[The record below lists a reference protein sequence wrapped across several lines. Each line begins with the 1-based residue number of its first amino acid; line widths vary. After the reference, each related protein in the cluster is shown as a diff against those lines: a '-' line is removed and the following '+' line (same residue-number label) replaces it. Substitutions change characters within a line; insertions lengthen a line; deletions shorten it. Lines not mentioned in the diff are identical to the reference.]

1 MKIVHT
7 ESSLGWGGQ
16 EIRILSESQGLAKRG
31 HEVRLLCPPEARIF
45 AEAPN
50 WGLQPEAVPI
60 GRKNWAGFFSLKK
73 KLQESR
79 CDVVSTHS
87 STDSWLSALALAW
100 LGRPY
105 PAVRTRHISAP
116 VPRNPLSYWLYAQAA
131 HIVTAGEALKKEL
144 VERNGLAAE
153 RIDSVPTGIDTQRF
167 RPGDRMTAR
176 ESLGLPKDKT
186 LIGIV
191 ATLRSWKGHRYLLEA
206 LPEAAGLVI
215 VGDGPQRPM
224 LEAQVAQRKIQ
235 HKVLFAG
242 NQKDVVPWLQSL
254 DVFALPSYANEGV
267 PQALIQAMLVGLP
280 CVTTNIGSMAEL
292 AIDQKTALVVAPEN
306 VQALA
311 DALRALLAD
320 GTLRERLGAN
330 ARQHCAERF
339 SYETMLTRMEAIYK
353 KAADAHR

>member
-1 MKIVHT
+1 
-7 ESSLGWGGQ
+7 
-16 EIRILSESQGLAKRG
+16 
-31 HEVRLLCPPEARIF
+31 
-45 AEAPN
+45 
-50 WGLQPEAVPI
+50 
-60 GRKNWAGFFSLKK
+60 
-73 KLQESR
+73 
-79 CDVVSTHS
+79 
-87 STDSWLSALALAW
+87 
-100 LGRPY
+100 
-105 PAVRTRHISAP
+105 
-116 VPRNPLSYWLYAQAA
+116 
-131 HIVTAGEALKKEL
+131 
-144 VERNGLAAE
+144 
-153 RIDSVPTGIDTQRF
+153 
-167 RPGDRMTAR
+167 
-176 ESLGLPKDKT
+176 
-186 LIGIV
+186 
-191 ATLRSWKGHRYLLEA
+191 
-206 LPEAAGLVI
+206 
-215 VGDGPQRPM
+215 
-224 LEAQVAQRKIQ
+224 VAQRKIQ

>member
-1 MKIVHT
+1 
-7 ESSLGWGGQ
+7 
-16 EIRILSESQGLAKRG
+16 
-31 HEVRLLCPPEARIF
+31 
-45 AEAPN
+45 
-50 WGLQPEAVPI
+50 
-60 GRKNWAGFFSLKK
+60 
-73 KLQESR
+73 
-79 CDVVSTHS
+79 
-87 STDSWLSALALAW
+87 
-100 LGRPY
+100 
-105 PAVRTRHISAP
+105 
-116 VPRNPLSYWLYAQAA
+116 
-131 HIVTAGEALKKEL
+131 
-144 VERNGLAAE
+144 
-153 RIDSVPTGIDTQRF
+153 
-167 RPGDRMTAR
+167 
-176 ESLGLPKDKT
+176 
-186 LIGIV
+186 
-191 ATLRSWKGHRYLLEA
+191 
-206 LPEAAGLVI
+206 
-215 VGDGPQRPM
+215 
-224 LEAQVAQRKIQ
+224 
-235 HKVLFAG
+235 VLFAG